1 MPATGRSEDAPAPD
15 QRQAALDEWAEAFAL
30 ILERGGLPRMAGR
43 VFAHLLVADP
53 PERSAAQ
60 LAADVRAS
68 RGSIS
73 TITRLLV
80 GAGLI
85 ERRRHPGVRFD
96 EYRVAPQAAESLVD
110 AQLAWVRRL
119 NQTAAAGLPL
129 IADRAPGAGE
139 RLAPLVA
146 ATEAFEVEGPL
157 RLAHWV
163 GREPSAK
170 RSQAG
175 GASVA
180 ERRAGKVPHVK
191 MPGGGS
197 APRDR
202 NRDGTWRKKR
212 SDAGKPNAKS
222 KR

>member
-60 LAADVRAS
+60 LAADIRAS

-73 TITRLLV
+73 TMTRLLV

-85 ERRRHPGVRFD
+85 ERRRRPGVRFD

-119 NQTAAAGLPL
+119 NQTATAGLPL

-139 RLAPLVA
+139 RLAHLLA
-146 ATEAFEVEGPL
+146 ATEFVDTAARR
-157 RLAHWV
+157 RLAQWA
-163 GREPSAK
+163 RRKPSA
-170 RSQAG
+170 
-175 GASVA
+175 
-180 ERRAGKVPHVK
+180 
-191 MPGGGS
+191 
-197 APRDR
+197 DR
-202 NRDGTWRKKR
+202 EHG
-212 SDAGKPNAKS
+212 
-222 KR
+222 